1 MRNVIIGVLLVIF
14 LSVTSYAQYKEPK
27 LRNNLDIY
35 KKDRDSKKID
45 NPTREECKYLKQ
57 KAVTLVKEA
66 YSISTGNEN
75 ETSNREMEL
84 IKDAHYFSVNWSA
97 ICD

>member
-1 MRNVIIGVLLVIF
+1 MRNIIISVFLILL
-14 LSVTSYAQYKEPK
+14 LSASSYAQYKEPK
-27 LRNNLDIY
+27 LRNNLNIY

-66 YSISTGNEN
+66 YSISAGNESG
-75 ETSNREMEL
+75 TPNREMEL

>member
-1 MRNVIIGVLLVIF
+1 MRKIIISFFLIILLTV
-14 LSVTSYAQYKEPK
+14 SGYGQYKEPK
-27 LRNNLDIY
+27 LRNNLNIY
-35 KKDRDSKKID
+35 KKD
-45 NPTREECKYLKQ
+45 REECKYLKQ

-66 YSISTGNEN
+66 YSISAGNESG
-75 ETSNREMEL
+75 TSNREMEL

>member
-1 MRNVIIGVLLVIF
+1 MRKIIISFFLIILLTV
-14 LSVTSYAQYKEPK
+14 SGYGQYKEPK
-27 LRNNLDIY
+27 LRNNLNIY

-75 ETSNREMEL
+75 GTSNREMEL

>member
-1 MRNVIIGVLLVIF
+1 MRNIIISVFLTLL
-14 LSVTSYAQYKEPK
+14 LSVASYAQYKEPK
-27 LRNNLDIY
+27 LRNNLNIY

-45 NPTREECKYLKQ
+45 SPSREECRYLKQ

-66 YSISTGNEN
+66 YSISSGNEN

>member
-1 MRNVIIGVLLVIF
+1 MRKIIISFFLVLLLTV
-14 LSVTSYAQYKEPK
+14 SGYGQYKEPK
-27 LRNNLDIY
+27 LRNNLNIY
-35 KKDRDSKKID
+35 KKDRDSNNIA
-45 NPTREECKYLKQ
+45 NPSREECKYLKQ

-66 YSISTGNEN
+66 YSISSANEN

>member
-1 MRNVIIGVLLVIF
+1 MRKIIISFFLIILLTV
-14 LSVTSYAQYKEPK
+14 SGYGQYKEPK
-27 LRNNLDIY
+27 LRNNLNIY

-66 YSISTGNEN
+66 YSIGSGNEN
-75 ETSNREMEL
+75 ETSNREIEL